1 MPWYRHYQPTLQE
14 QLNMTDANYKEL
26 FGEGELY
33 ENQPPFSDRDL
44 FKDPLWHP
52 GKINSQAHLCFMHA
66 ENLFAGGPLFRF
78 ASQFALFY
86 QQRTKTAVNFAL
98 ADMILNGV
106 SFLNLQ
112 WIMYNPQ
119 KDEWHS
125 PELDYV
131 IERLVIHD
139 FIAKD
144 YTLESFF
151 DDFALTE
158 YIIQWVDLPESMD
171 PDDILSNIDS
181 HVCVMRKVD
190 GKWYLLDVTEDKP
203 ICLEE

>member
-1 MPWYRHYQPTLQE
+1 
-14 QLNMTDANYKEL
+14 MTDANYKEL

-139 FIAKD
+139 LLIAKD
-144 YTLESFF
+144 YTLESLF
-151 DDFALTE
+151 
-158 YIIQWVDLPESMD
+158 
-171 PDDILSNIDS
+171 
-181 HVCVMRKVD
+181 R
-190 GKWYLLDVTEDKP
+190 
-203 ICLEE
+203 